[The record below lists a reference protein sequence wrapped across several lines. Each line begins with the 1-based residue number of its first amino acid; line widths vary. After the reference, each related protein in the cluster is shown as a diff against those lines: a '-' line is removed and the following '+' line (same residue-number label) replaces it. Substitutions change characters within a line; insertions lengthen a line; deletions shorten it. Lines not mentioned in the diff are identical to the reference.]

1 MLSCKSYAL
10 MSRTLRSRPQTL
22 LLLAGLCL
30 QLLCNSLVSAQNNP
44 GGQSASWPNRPV
56 RFIVPFVAG
65 SSPDVTA
72 RLIAPKLSEALGQPV
87 LVENRGGASGI
98 IGAELVSKAAADGY
112 TLLYPVN
119 SVICANQHLYSKLPY
134 DALKSFVPV
143 TMTVNFGYVLLA
155 RSNFPANDL
164 KSLLAMARAEPGK
177 LNFGSAGLGAGNHV
191 VMEML
196 LDMTGTKMV
205 HIPHRDSATS
215 VVTGDS
221 DVSMVPATTAVPLIR
236 GGRTKGLGV
245 TLAKRLPTLPDVPS
259 ISEVVPGYAA
269 DAWHGLLA
277 PAGTPMP
284 VVERLAAETA
294 KVLRLPEVRNKL
306 LDLGLEPI
314 GDTPAQFAATVR
326 TDYDKWGKAIRAAN
340 IKLD

>member
-1 MLSCKSYAL
+1 

-87 LVENRGGASGI
+87 LVENRGGAAGI

-196 LDMTGTKMV
+196 LDMTGT
-205 HIPHRDSATS
+205 PPPCR
-215 VVTGDS
+215 
-221 DVSMVPATTAVPLIR
+221 
-236 GGRTKGLGV
+236 
-245 TLAKRLPTLPDVPS
+245 
-259 ISEVVPGYAA
+259 
-269 DAWHGLLA
+269 
-277 PAGTPMP
+277 
-284 VVERLAAETA
+284 
-294 KVLRLPEVRNKL
+294 
-306 LDLGLEPI
+306 
-314 GDTPAQFAATVR
+314 
-326 TDYDKWGKAIRAAN
+326 
-340 IKLD
+340 

>member
-1 MLSCKSYAL
+1 
-10 MSRTLRSRPQTL
+10 MSKVVRPNRAPFL
-22 LLLAGLCL
+22 IAA
-30 QLLCNSLVSAQNNP
+30 SLVLALAAGAASAQ
-44 GGQSASWPNRPV
+44 AWPSRPV
-56 RFIVPFVAG
+56 RFVVPFVAG

-72 RLIAPKLSEALGQPV
+72 RMIAPKLSDALGQPV
-87 LVENRGGASGI
+87 IVENRGGAAGI
-98 IGAELVSKAAADGY
+98 IGAELVAKAAPDGY

-164 KSLLAMARAEPGK
+164 KGLIAMAKAEPGK

-221 DVSMVPATTAVPLIR
+221 DVSMVPATTAIPLIR
-236 GGRTKGLGV
+236 GGKTKGFGV
-245 TLAKRLPTLPDVPS
+245 TLPKRLAALPDMPA
-259 ISEVVPGYAA
+259 IGEIVPGYAG

-284 VVERLAAETA
+284 IVERLAAETS
-294 KVLRLPEVRNKL
+294 KVVHHPDIHKRLT
-306 LDLGLEPI
+306 DIGLTPI
-314 GDTPAQFAATVR
+314 GDTPAQFAATVKS
-326 TDYDKWGKAIRAAN
+326 DFDKWGKAIRAAN

>member
-1 MLSCKSYAL
+1 MT
-10 MSRTLRSRPQTL
+10 SRTRPAFLAWSTTL
-22 LLLAGLCL
+22 SLLSALCL
-30 QLLCNSLVSAQNNP
+30 QLLLHGSASAQNNN
-44 GGQSASWPNRPV
+44 WPNRPL

-72 RLIAPKLSEALGQPV
+72 RMIAPKLSEALGQPV
-87 LVENRGGASGI
+87 LVENRGGAAGI

-155 RSNFPANDL
+155 RSNFAASDL
-164 KSLLAMARAEPGK
+164 KALLAMARAEPGK

-215 VVTGDS
+215 VATGES
-221 DVSMVPATTAVPLIR
+221 DISMVPATTAVPLIR

-284 VVERLAAETA
+284 IVERLAAETA

-306 LDLGLEPI
+306 MDLGLEPI
-314 GDTPAQFAATVR
+314 GDSPAQFAATVR
-326 TDYDKWGKAIRAAN
+326 ADYDKWGKAIRAAN

>member
-1 MLSCKSYAL
+1 
-10 MSRTLRSRPQTL
+10 MSKAVRATRAPILI
-22 LLLAGLCL
+22 AA
-30 QLLCNSLVSAQNNP
+30 SLVLALAAGAASAQ
-44 GGQSASWPNRPV
+44 SWPSRPV
-56 RFIVPFVAG
+56 RFVVPFVAG

-72 RLIAPKLSEALGQPV
+72 RMIAPKLSDALGQPV
-87 LVENRGGASGI
+87 IVENRGGAAGI
-98 IGAELVSKAAADGY
+98 IGAELVAKAAPDGY

-164 KSLLAMARAEPGK
+164 KGLIAMAKAEPGK

-236 GGRTKGLGV
+236 GGKTKGFGV
-245 TLAKRLPTLPDVPS
+245 TVPKRLAALPDMPS
-259 ISEVVPGYAA
+259 IGEIVPGYSA

-284 VVERLAAETA
+284 IVERLAAETA
-294 KVLRLPEVRNKL
+294 KVINHPEIHKRLT
-306 LDLGLEPI
+306 DIGLTPI
-314 GDTPAQFAATVR
+314 GDTPAQFAATVKS
-326 TDYDKWGKAIRAAN
+326 DFDKWGKAIRAAN

>member
-1 MLSCKSYAL
+1 MSKAVRTTRAPFLIAASLVLAL
-10 MSRTLRSRPQTL
+10 A
-22 LLLAGLCL
+22 AG
-30 QLLCNSLVSAQNNP
+30 SVSAQ
-44 GGQSASWPNRPV
+44 AWPSRPV
-56 RFIVPFVAG
+56 RFVVPFVAG
-65 SSPDVTA
+65 RSPDVTA
-72 RLIAPKLSEALGQPV
+72 RMIAPKLSDALGQPV
-87 LVENRGGASGI
+87 IVENRGGAAGI
-98 IGAELVSKAAADGY
+98 IGAELVAKSAPDGY

-164 KSLLAMARAEPGK
+164 KGLIAMAKAEPGK

-236 GGRTKGLGV
+236 GGKTKGFGV
-245 TLAKRLPTLPDVPS
+245 TVPKRLAALPDMPS
-259 ISEVVPGYAA
+259 IGEIVPGYSA

-284 VVERLAAETA
+284 IVERLAAETA
-294 KVLRLPEVRNKL
+294 KVINHPDIHKRLT
-306 LDLGLEPI
+306 DIGLTPI
-314 GDTPAQFAATVR
+314 GDTPAQFAATVKS
-326 TDYDKWGKAIRAAN
+326 DFDKWGKAIRAAN

>member
-1 MLSCKSYAL
+1 
-10 MSRTLRSRPQTL
+10 MSKVVRPNRAPFL
-22 LLLAGLCL
+22 IAA
-30 QLLCNSLVSAQNNP
+30 SLVLALAAGAASAQ
-44 GGQSASWPNRPV
+44 AWPSRPV
-56 RFIVPFVAG
+56 RFVVPFVAG

-72 RLIAPKLSEALGQPV
+72 RMIAPKLSDALGQPV
-87 LVENRGGASGI
+87 IVENRGGAAGI
-98 IGAELVSKAAADGY
+98 IGAELVAKAAPDGY

-164 KSLLAMARAEPGK
+164 KGLIAMAKAEPGK

-221 DVSMVPATTAVPLIR
+221 DVSMVPATTAIPLIR
-236 GGRTKGLGV
+236 GGKTKGFGV
-245 TLAKRLPTLPDVPS
+245 TLPKRLAALPDMPA
-259 ISEVVPGYAA
+259 IGEIVPGYSA

-284 VVERLAAETA
+284 IVERLAAETA
-294 KVLRLPEVRNKL
+294 KVINHPDINKRLM
-306 LDLGLEPI
+306 DIGLTPI
-314 GDTPAQFAATVR
+314 GDTPAQFAATVKS
-326 TDYDKWGKAIRAAN
+326 DFEKWGKAIRAAN

>member
-1 MLSCKSYAL
+1 MSNAVRATRAPFLIAASMVLAL
-10 MSRTLRSRPQTL
+10 A
-22 LLLAGLCL
+22 AGAA
-30 QLLCNSLVSAQNNP
+30 SAQ
-44 GGQSASWPNRPV
+44 AWPSRPV
-56 RFIVPFVAG
+56 RFVVPFVAG

-72 RLIAPKLSEALGQPV
+72 RMIAPRLSDALGQPV
-87 LVENRGGASGI
+87 IVENRGGAAGI
-98 IGAELVSKAAADGY
+98 IGAELVAKSAPDGY

-164 KSLLAMARAEPGK
+164 KGLIAMAKAEPGK

-196 LDMTGTKMV
+196 LDMTGTRMV

-236 GGRTKGLGV
+236 GGKTKGFGV
-245 TLAKRLPTLPDVPS
+245 TVPKRLAALPDMPS
-259 ISEVVPGYAA
+259 IGEIVPGYSA

-284 VVERLAAETA
+284 IVERLAAETA
-294 KVLRLPEVRNKL
+294 KVINHPDINKRLT
-306 LDLGLEPI
+306 DIGLTPI
-314 GDTPAQFAATVR
+314 GDTPAQFAATVKS
-326 TDYDKWGKAIRAAN
+326 DFDKWGKAIRAAN

>member
-1 MLSCKSYAL
+1 
-10 MSRTLRSRPQTL
+10 
-22 LLLAGLCL
+22 
-30 QLLCNSLVSAQNNP
+30 
-44 GGQSASWPNRPV
+44 
-56 RFIVPFVAG
+56 
-65 SSPDVTA
+65 
-72 RLIAPKLSEALGQPV
+72 V
-87 LVENRGGASGI
+87 LVENRGGAAGI

-155 RSNFPANDL
+155 RSNFAASDL
-164 KSLLAMARAEPGK
+164 KALLAMARAEPGK

-215 VVTGDS
+215 VATGES
-221 DVSMVPATTAVPLIR
+221 DISMVPATTAVPLIR

-245 TLAKRLPTLPDVPS
+245 TLARRLPTLPDVPS

-284 VVERLAAETA
+284 IVERLAAETA

-306 LDLGLEPI
+306 MDLGLEPI

-326 TDYDKWGKAIRAAN
+326 ADYDKWGKAIRAAN

>member
-1 MLSCKSYAL
+1 MSNAVRATRAPFLIAASMVLAL
-10 MSRTLRSRPQTL
+10 A
-22 LLLAGLCL
+22 AGAA
-30 QLLCNSLVSAQNNP
+30 SAQ
-44 GGQSASWPNRPV
+44 AWPSRPV
-56 RFIVPFVAG
+56 RFVVPFVAG

-72 RLIAPKLSEALGQPV
+72 RMIAPKLSDALGQPV
-87 LVENRGGASGI
+87 IVENRGGAAGI
-98 IGAELVSKAAADGY
+98 IGAELVAKAAPDGY

-164 KSLLAMARAEPGK
+164 KGLIAMAKAEPGK

-196 LDMTGTKMV
+196 LDMTGTRMV

-236 GGRTKGLGV
+236 GGKTKGFGV
-245 TLAKRLPTLPDVPS
+245 TVPKRLAALPDMPS
-259 ISEVVPGYAA
+259 IGEIVPGYSA

-284 VVERLAAETA
+284 IVERLAAETA
-294 KVLRLPEVRNKL
+294 KVINHPDIHKRLT
-306 LDLGLEPI
+306 DIGLTPI
-314 GDTPAQFAATVR
+314 GDTPAQFAATVKS
-326 TDYDKWGKAIRAAN
+326 DFDKWGKAIRAAN

>member
-1 MLSCKSYAL
+1 M
-10 MSRTLRSRPQTL
+10 
-22 LLLAGLCL
+22 
-30 QLLCNSLVSAQNNP
+30 
-44 GGQSASWPNRPV
+44 
-56 RFIVPFVAG
+56 
-65 SSPDVTA
+65 
-72 RLIAPKLSEALGQPV
+72 IAPKLSEALGQPV
-87 LVENRGGASGI
+87 LVENRGGAAGI

-155 RSNFPANDL
+155 RSNFAASDL
-164 KSLLAMARAEPGK
+164 KALLAMARAEPGK

-215 VVTGDS
+215 VATGES
-221 DVSMVPATTAVPLIR
+221 DISMVPATTAVPLIR

-284 VVERLAAETA
+284 IVERLAAETA

-306 LDLGLEPI
+306 MDLGLEPI
-314 GDTPAQFAATVR
+314 GDSPAQFAATVR
-326 TDYDKWGKAIRAAN
+326 ADYDKWGKAIRAAN